1 MERLAEILGVS
12 REETV
17 AIGDGY
23 NDVPMLEGVGL
34 SIAMGNA
41 PDDIKRIC
49 KAVTD
54 DNNHDGVAKA
64 IEQYIL
70 CE

>member
-1 MERLAEILGVS
+1 
-12 REETV
+12 
-17 AIGDGY
+17 
-23 NDVPMLEGVGL
+23 MLEGVGL

-64 IEQYIL
+64 IERYIL
-70 CE
+70 SDN